1 MQFEVHR
8 LHRLIVIIIRLY
20 TGDDGESHFET
31 TTMDMHAHGDV
42 VTMSDLM
49 ECHEVQ
55 FAETSSGG
63 GYDWHADVGYRGST
77 AKRRL
82 SATVQLSKPG
92 DYDGGAL
99 QVGATNVS
107 LGRGDLHVYRAS
119 TPHRVYEVTRGVRR
133 TPAST
138 SGSR

>member
-1 MQFEVHR
+1 MAMQ
-8 LHRLIVIIIRLY
+8 IIRLY

-63 GYDWHADVGYRGST
+63 GYDWHT
-77 AKRRL
+77 APRRQFVITL
-82 SATVQLSKPG
+82 SGTLEFENRAGETQMIRPG
-92 DYDGGAL
+92 DILLAEDTTGGGHKWRL
-99 QVGATNVS
+99 VDDQPWRRCYVH
-107 LGRGDLHVYRAS
+107 LEPEAS
-119 TPHRVYEVTRGVRR
+119 
-133 TPAST
+133 
-138 SGSR
+138 